1 MIATIQIPSHVQAEI
16 DLVER
21 NMLLQAED
29 FHSDLKDTLKALIS
43 SGGKRIRPL
52 IIILISKMLNSNS
65 KQIINLA
72 TAIELLHTATLVHDD
87 LIDGSLL
94 RRGVPTLNSKW
105 SPAATVLTGDFLF
118 SCSAT
123 IASRSENFE
132 VIELFSKTLTVIV
145 NGEINQLF
153 SSHCNTSKED
163 YYQRIY
169 AKTASLFETSA
180 KCAAILSNPPKED
193 IERLRKFGYAL
204 GMAFQIIDD
213 ILDYTG
219 DQLKVG
225 KPVGGDLRQG
235 LITLPML
242 YYILENPTD
251 RAVLRILDGKCI
263 TDEDEIDRIVRAV
276 AKGPAIEKA
285 IEEARTYVVQAKE
298 CLQPFN
304 DCHEKELL
312 LNLTSYTIE
321 RNL

>member
-1 MIATIQIPSHVQAEI
+1 LIATIQIPSHVQAEI